1 MQRYAHNTAYRSRL
15 RTAIDTVP
23 DPKFLIMEF
32 THLDESGMVRMADV
46 SGKPPTRREARA
58 SGVIVMH
65 PDTVTMLRDNAMPK
79 GNVLAT
85 AKIAG
90 IQAAKQTSG
99 LIPLCH
105 QLNLSWADLDFEI
118 SADRIVITATV
129 RTRESTGVEMEA
141 LTAVSVAALTI
152 YDMCKAVDKTMEITG
167 IRLEKKTGGKQGASA
182 EYRPRTSVLV
192 MSDTISSGKGSDR
205 SGSLLRDGLEAAG
218 CEVETLAIIPDEP
231 ETIISTVESWIEGGI
246 ELIITSGGTGL
257 GPRDRTIEAL
267 APKFTRRLPGVE
279 QALFQWGQGKIRTA
293 MLSRLAAGL
302 INNTLI
308 VCLPGSTGAAGD
320 ALEVLLPGIL
330 HAFPMLRGEGHHA

>member
-1 MQRYAHNTAYRSRL
+1 
-15 RTAIDTVP
+15 
-23 DPKFLIMEF
+23 MEF

-58 SGVIVMH
+58 SGAIVMH
-65 PDTVTMLRDNAMPK
+65 PDTITLLRNNAMPK
-79 GNVLAT
+79 GNVLTT

-105 QLNLSWADLDFEI
+105 QLNLSWADLDFETGD
-118 SADRIVITATV
+118 DRITITATV

-167 IRLEKKTGGKQGASA
+167 IRLDKKTGGKQGSSA
-182 EYRPRTSVLV
+182 EYRPKTSVLV

-205 SGSLLRDGLEAAG
+205 SGSLLRDGLETAG
-218 CEVETLAIIPDEP
+218 CEVERLSIIPDEP
-231 ETIISTVESWIEGGI
+231 ETIISTVESWIDGGA
-246 ELIITSGGTGL
+246 ELIVTSGGTGL
-257 GPRDRTIEAL
+257 GPRDHTIEAL

-293 MLSRLAAGL
+293 MLSRLAAG
-302 INNTLI
+302 IIGNTLI